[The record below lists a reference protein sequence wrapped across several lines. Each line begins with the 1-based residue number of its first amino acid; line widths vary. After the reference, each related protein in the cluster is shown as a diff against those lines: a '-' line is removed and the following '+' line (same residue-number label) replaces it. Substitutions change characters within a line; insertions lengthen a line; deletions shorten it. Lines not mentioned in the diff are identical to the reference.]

1 MFFWVLCVLCV
12 FFWIFGFLC
21 MCGGG
26 GGLLYFIFGVT
37 FGEVITKEVS
47 NDSKGVFIYDV
58 TWIN

>member
-1 MFFWVLCVLCV
+1 MFFWAFVCFVCLFLDFWVFVCV
-12 FFWIFGFLC
+12 W
-21 MCGGG
+21 G

-37 FGEVITKEVS
+37 FGEVITKEMS